1 MTAVT
6 ATVSSR
12 GAHCSAG
19 FCGPSQAPGS
29 WPLAPDPC
37 LGRERWSW
45 AKGKWGAPYH
55 RGAGGPSAGRT
66 AAMPQKRTSRR
77 GRCPPLAQP
86 GDPKT
91 QRTVAPMQ
99 RHRDIAHLTLWSP
112 FGWESLVL
120 FGKVTAIPT
129 PVRPQRPPPPR
140 HLPSACPTAPPTCLQ
155 CLPPHAGPPTCL
167 QCLPHWPPPGQPHYL
182 PHTQQ
187 APPFPVISRQV
198 LTPTADVY

>member
-1 MTAVT
+1 MTAVM

-19 FCGPSQAPGS
+19 FCGPCQAPGS
-29 WPLAPDPC
+29 WPLPPDPC
-37 LGRERWSW
+37 LGREQRSW

-55 RGAGGPSAGRT
+55 RGARGPSAGHT

-77 GRCPPLAQP
+77 GRRPPLTQP

-91 QRTVAPMQ
+91 QRTIAPMQ

-129 PVRPQRPPPPR
+129 PVRPQRPPPR
-140 HLPSACPTAPPTCLQ
+140 LPSACPTAPPRWPPH
-155 CLPPHAGPPTCL
+155 LPPVPASLAPARPA
-167 QCLPHWPPPGQPHYL
+167 PVPA
-182 PHTQQ
+182 PHTS
-187 APPFPVISRQV
+187 PSLPCN
-198 LTPTADVY
+198 